1 MLSSI
6 VFVHGFNGHPE
17 RTWTDKSAEATSRN
31 EPRSDEHQGRP
42 SKFRKLKP
50 GSKPISAI
58 SQDGPVCWPRDLV
71 PKVVPDARVLSY
83 GYDAKIQRLFG
94 PPVSTHTVYD
104 ISNDFSIALE
114 AERQDEPQRPIIFI
128 AHSLGGIIVKDL
140 LRRCG
145 QSFNQ
150 NHLHI
155 RPIFESTI
163 GIIFFGTP
171 HSGAD
176 PGGSLLHF
184 GERVLKALGHSV
196 NENVRAS
203 LLPTSD
209 RLRELR
215 DVFGLMARE
224 RRWKIHSFQEQYGF
238 KALGGQKVRSAEKI

>member
-1 MLSSI
+1 M
-6 VFVHGFNGHPE
+6 
-17 RTWTDKSAEATSRN
+17 
-31 EPRSDEHQGRP
+31 
-42 SKFRKLKP
+42 
-50 GSKPISAI
+50 
-58 SQDGPVCWPRDLV
+58 
-71 PKVVPDARVLSY
+71 
-83 GYDAKIQRLFG
+83 
-94 PPVSTHTVYD
+94 YD
-104 ISNDFSIALE
+104 ISNNFSIALE
-114 AERQDEPQRPIIFI
+114 AERREEPERPIIFI

-163 GIIFFGTP
+163 GVIFFGNP
-171 HSGAD
+171 HSDAD
-176 PGGSLLHF
+176 PGGSLIHF

-238 KALGGQKVRSAEKI
+238 KALGGQKVRFA